1 MSEIPIPTPANYE
14 FIVEPHRRA
23 LKTLELEWDFFIRDV
38 GELNLFSVSSRIK
51 QYDRAVIKAFH
62 LGIPVSELDD
72 LAGLRIVVGTLVEIP
87 IVTRFLTRQ
96 EISKDLKIVKN
107 HQIDRD
113 SGYRAT
119 HVVIEKHSSY
129 HSSVFPG
136 RVEVQIH
143 TIFQHAFNFLSRNWS
158 YKQPWEISPEWYI
171 KFTELSR
178 LLSSI
183 DQEAQELHLDQARSL
198 EAVDT
203 ATLTPYSF
211 QLIVK
216 SEFGDDVLIE
226 DAVDACRMYIDL
238 GCKTNSHLRQHFRD
252 PRIEEL
258 YAFAQN
264 KTATSGK
271 SGSIS
276 KMGRYTFWSIF
287 GTRIG
292 SPGLKEFF
300 DALPPDI

>member
-1 MSEIPIPTPANYE
+1 MSKIPIPTHANYQ

-51 QYDRAVIKAFH
+51 QYDRAVTKASL

-96 EISKDLKIVKN
+96 EINKDLKIVKK
-107 HQIDRD
+107 HQIDRG

-119 HVVIEKHSSY
+119 HVVIEKCSSY

-158 YKQPWEISPEWYI
+158 YKQPWKTSPEWSI

-183 DQEAQELHLDQARSL
+183 DQEAQELHLDQVRLL

-226 DAVDACRMYIDL
+226 DAVDACQMYIDL
-238 GCKTNSHLRQHFRD
+238 GCKTNTDLRQHFRD
-252 PRIEEL
+252 PRVEEL
-258 YAFAQN
+258 YAFVQD
-264 KTATSGK
+264 KTAASGK
-271 SGSIS
+271 NGPIS
-276 KMGRYTFWSIF
+276 KMGRYTFWKAF

>member
-1 MSEIPIPTPANYE
+1 MAKISIPTPANYE
-14 FIVEPHRRA
+14 YIVEPHRRA
-23 LKTLELEWDFFIRDV
+23 LKALELEWDFFIRDV

-51 QYDRAVIKAFH
+51 QYDRAVTKASH

-72 LAGLRIVVGTLVEIP
+72 LAGLRIVVGTLIEIP
-87 IVTRFLTRQ
+87 IVTRFFTRQ
-96 EISKDLKIVKN
+96 EISKDLKIVKGR
-107 HQIDRD
+107 QIDRD

-119 HVVIEKHSSY
+119 HVVIEKRSSY

-136 RVEVQIH
+136 RVEVQIQ

-158 YKQPWEISPEWYI
+158 YKQPWKTSPEWYI

-183 DQEAQELHLDQARSL
+183 DQEAQELHLDQTQSL
-198 EAVDT
+198 GGVDI

-211 QLIVK
+211 QLLVK

-238 GCKTNSHLRQHFRD
+238 GYKTNGHLCQHFRD
-252 PRIEEL
+252 PRVEEL
-258 YAFAQN
+258 YAFVQDKA
-264 KTATSGK
+264 AASGK
-271 SGSIS
+271 GGPFAN
-276 KMGRYTFWSIF
+276 MGRYPFWSLF
-287 GTRIG
+287 GTRID
-292 SPGLKEFF
+292 SLGLKEFF
-300 DALPPDI
+300 DALLPDI